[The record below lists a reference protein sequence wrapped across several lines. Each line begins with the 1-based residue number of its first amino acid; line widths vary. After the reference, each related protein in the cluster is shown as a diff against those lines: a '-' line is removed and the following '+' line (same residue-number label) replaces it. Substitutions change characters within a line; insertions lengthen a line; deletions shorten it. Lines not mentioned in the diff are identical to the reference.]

1 MKRVLPLGKLLWK
14 FQDPLLV
21 GGGGAL
27 YYILPRFRGVN
38 LLYIAFFPGNS
49 EGEIILFRHFFSGEK
64 GGATSYVTLVP
75 HIIEGL
81 FPHGFVL
88 VAF

>member
-21 GGGGAL
+21 GGGGG
-27 YYILPRFRGVN
+27 YTIYCHVSEGVN
-38 LLYIAFFPGNS
+38 LLYIAFFSGNS